1 MIFCFI
7 ARAVNIFPLSFVAN
21 LFRKKA
27 ISYKMQIMIFFAG
40 LRGAIAFALSNNMP
54 EEHAN
59 LYISTTL
66 SIVIFTTVIVG
77 GLTEPM
83 INYTGMRLSVSP
95 PPSPDYSML
104 VSSPDY
110 SRLASTPDPS
120 DKNEEIIDNGLES
133 KLNILIYRFDRQFMQ
148 PLFGSEILDSP
159 TTPNPSDTEMVHRS
173 ENNGSSFRE

>member
-7 ARAVNIFPLSFVAN
+7 SRAVNIFPLSFIAN

-27 ISYKMQIMIFFAG
+27 ISFKMQIMIWFAG

-54 EEHAN
+54 EAHAD

-66 SIVIFTTVIVG
+66 SIVLFTTIIVG

-83 INYTGMRLSVSP
+83 IGYTGMRLSVSP

-104 VSSPDY
+104 VS
-110 SRLASTPDPS
+110 TPDPTE
-120 DKNEEIIDNGLES
+120 NEEIIDNGLES
-133 KLNILIYRFDRQFMQ
+133 KLAGMIYRFDRQYMQ
-148 PLFGSEILDSP
+148 PLFGSESIETP
-159 TTPNPSDTEMVHRS
+159 TPSDPSDTEMVHRS
-173 ENNGSSFRE
+173 ENSDRT